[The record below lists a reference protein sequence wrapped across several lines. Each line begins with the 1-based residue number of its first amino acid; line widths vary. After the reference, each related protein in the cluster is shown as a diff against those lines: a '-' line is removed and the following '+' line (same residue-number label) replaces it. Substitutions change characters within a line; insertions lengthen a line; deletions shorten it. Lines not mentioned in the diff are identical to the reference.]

1 MFRQNVAI
9 LRIIFIVL
17 RIIMNKAEERIDN
30 MEKTPAW
37 LQNTKMKECFDKLPK
52 IAQESIMQGSNGFN
66 SAEDMMKVAENFI
79 GKSNKSE

>member
-1 MFRQNVAI
+1 
-9 LRIIFIVL
+9 
-17 RIIMNKAEERIDN
+17 

-52 IAQESIMQGSNGFN
+52 IAQESIMQGSSGFN